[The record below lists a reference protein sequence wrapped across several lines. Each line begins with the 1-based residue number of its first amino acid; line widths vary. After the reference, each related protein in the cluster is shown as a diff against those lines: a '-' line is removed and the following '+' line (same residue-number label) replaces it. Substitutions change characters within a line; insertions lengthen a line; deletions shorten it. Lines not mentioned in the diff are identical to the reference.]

1 MARQSSE
8 RRGKYTTVSI
18 PTPLFERIKALIA
31 GTGFTSVSQFVTY
44 VLREVVSDMEKE
56 KVQASISE
64 EEKREILE
72 RLRSLGYI

>member
-1 MARQSSE
+1 MARPSGE

-44 VLREVVSDMEKE
+44 VLREVVSDMERE

>member
-1 MARQSSE
+1 MARPSSE

-44 VLREVVSDMEKE
+44 VLREVVSDMERE

-64 EEKREILE
+64 EEKKEILE

>member
-1 MARQSSE
+1 MARPSGE

-44 VLREVVSDMEKE
+44 VLREVVSDMERE

-72 RLRSLGYI
+72 RLKSLGYI

>member
-1 MARQSSE
+1 MARPSGE

-44 VLREVVSDMEKE
+44 VLREVVSDMERE

-72 RLRSLGYI
+72 RLKSLGYL